1 MKEKLHSRAIV
12 VNTYDAGEE
21 NAILVEGTLQDQ
33 RMQASRAVLGQ
44 ETAASRVV
52 HDLIVRM
59 TVSLPK
65 LRITRIEAEMPVIP
79 HAACPEIKDCV
90 QKLVGIEIR
99 HGFTDDVRNLIGNT
113 QGCIHL
119 MNLILSMGSAAVQ
132 GMWAYFSHK
141 KEVSPTAVKDV
152 DGNLLLDTCWVW
164 RKDGPFA
171 KRLENSR

>member
-1 MKEKLHSRAIV
+1 MKEKLHSRTIA
-12 VNTYDAGEE
+12 VNTFDGGAE
-21 NAILVEGTLQDQ
+21 NTILVEGVLQDQ
-33 RMQASRAVLGQ
+33 RMQASRAAAGQ
-44 ETAASRVV
+44 DTAAPRVV

-65 LRITRIEAEMPVIP
+65 LKIIHIEAEMPVIP
-79 HAACPEIKDCV
+79 HMACPEIKDCV

-141 KEVSPTAVKDV
+141 KETSPTRIPDV
-152 DGNLLLDTCWVW
+152 DGKLLLDTCWVW
-164 RKDGPFA
+164 RQDGPFA
-171 KRLENSR
+171 ARIKGK